1 MKSKKTYLAIKEDF
15 ENLPIDEINWPYEGI
30 PDSGVFQ
37 TSPPIWTAIPV
48 LPKERFLKRNQTVKA
63 RRRT

>member
-1 MKSKKTYLAIKEDF
+1 MKENF

-30 PDSGVFQ
+30 PASGVFQ

-63 RRRT
+63 RCRT